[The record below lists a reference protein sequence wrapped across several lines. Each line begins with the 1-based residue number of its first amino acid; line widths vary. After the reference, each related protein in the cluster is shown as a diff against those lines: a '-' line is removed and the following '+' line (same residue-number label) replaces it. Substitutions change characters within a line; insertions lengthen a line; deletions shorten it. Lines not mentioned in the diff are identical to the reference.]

1 MTSKS
6 RLGRKNATLEMNEL
20 EALYLEL
27 VKQFYDRGDR
37 ARAKRAALRLEKLL
51 ATSHDFAES
60 IRGEEVRS
68 LIAELRGNLPE
79 AIKSRQAEIR
89 KILALHELSVR
100 TPKWKYVSSQY
111 DFSDVS
117 DRYDLLATLYDELGE
132 LDSAIAV
139 LKESKAY
146 CEAHK
151 IPFDG
156 QELLEK
162 LQEPE
167 RENSTSGNA

>member
-6 RLGRKNATLEMNEL
+6 RVARKNADSEIKEL

-37 ARAKRAALRLEKLL
+37 ARAKKAALLLEKLL
-51 ATSHDFAES
+51 STSPKFAES

-68 LIAELRGNLPE
+68 LIAELHGNLPQ
-79 AIKSRQAEIR
+79 AIQSRQAEIR
-89 KILALHELSVR
+89 KILALHELTVR
-100 TPKWKYVSSQY
+100 TPRWKYVSRQY

-139 LKESKAY
+139 LKESKRY
-146 CEAHK
+146 CEDHK

-167 RENSTSGNA
+167 KENSTSEKE